1 MILTRLYGP
10 MTPMNRR
17 NLVSV
22 LYSKIL
28 KDMLRYRTPDVD
40 VVYGKLV
47 NVALCFLCELQGRIQ
62 DVRKRG
68 SMRVA
73 VKDRQQ

>member
-10 MTPMNRR
+10 MTPMNHR

-22 LYSKIL
+22 LYPKIL
-28 KDMLRYRTPDVD
+28 EAMLRYRKPDVD

-47 NVALCFLCELQGRIQ
+47 KAALCFLCELQGRNQ
-62 DVRKRG
+62 DVGKGG
-68 SMRVA
+68 SR
-73 VKDRQQ
+73 